1 MKQPEPDP
9 CANGAAARRIT
20 SVDLAA
26 ALDQFSDAGL
36 LTEGRVNL
44 IALDAIVERLGVRWT
59 TRRAQIHDYVDR
71 FIERRL
77 GSDGYRLRISETDF
91 LICQPEVGR
100 FAGQAVCLQILRDV
114 LTHFI
119 GDATLADDCVHQVT
133 KVGTSEIQGTRV
145 RASEVAKGERMEREA
160 REARASARPRR
171 TLDRWTPF
179 VASDGR
185 ELRVACRLEPVVE
198 LKSFRQIGFRIARRV
213 LAGSDEAVTAEM
225 VRKLSRADIMRI
237 DLAAAARGMEALR
250 AAETSEPPPSLIMPV
265 SFISLSSQR
274 GRSAIA
280 GLLMEA
286 RDLVKRGVICE
297 ISDIEGVPQGVM
309 LHVVSLIRP
318 YCLFVVARIDSG
330 PPAAAALAQ
339 LKHSGVQALSV
350 ESPHGLTDAAFL
362 RWMKATVE
370 AARRIVRSTL
380 LYQLASPRQAALAA
394 EIGATH
400 ASVGE
405 WARDD

>member
-1 MKQPEPDP
+1 MEQLEKDR
-9 CANGAAARRIT
+9 CADGAAARRIT

-36 LTEGRVNL
+36 LTEGKINL

-59 TRRAQIHDYVDR
+59 TRRAQIHDYVGR

-77 GSDGYRLRISETDF
+77 GSDGYHLRISETDF

-100 FAGQAVCLQILRDV
+100 FAGQATCLQILRDI

-119 GDATLADDCVHQVT
+119 GDATHADDCVHQVT
-133 KVGTSEIQGTRV
+133 KVSASEIQGARV
-145 RASEVAKGERMEREA
+145 RASEVEEGERLE

-179 VASDGR
+179 IASDGR

-198 LKSFRQIGFRIARRV
+198 LKSFRQIGFRVARRV
-213 LAGSDEAVTAEM
+213 LAAGSDEAVTAEM
-225 VRKLSRADIMRI
+225 VRNLSRADIMRI

-250 AAETSEPPPSLIMPV
+250 SAATSEPPPSLIMPV

-274 GRSAIA
+274 GRMAIA

-297 ISDIEGVPQGVM
+297 IGDIEGVPQSVM

-318 YCLFVVARIDSG
+318 YCLFVVARIDLG
-330 PPAAAALAQ
+330 PPATATLAQ
-339 LKHSGVQALSV
+339 LRHSGVQALSV
-350 ESPHGLTDAAFL
+350 ESPRGLTDATFL
-362 RWMKATVE
+362 RWMKTTVE
-370 AARRIVRSTL
+370 AARRVVGVIHEAG
-380 LYQLASPRQAALAA
+380 QPAADGLP
-394 EIGATH
+394 GHTGTPGTGH
-400 ASVGE
+400 RGHRV
-405 WARDD
+405 D